1 MTHALH
7 ISAAEAALAVPASL
21 PAASLLDTASVLAG
35 VLLPTIAKGP
45 INRRPKVMAIAERLQ
60 LDGYA
65 IRVMQRVRYR
75 YGAGPVMLRIPGR
88 RIAMLLDPDDV
99 HRVLE
104 QSPEPF
110 ALDVREKRA
119 ALSHFEPKSVLISR
133 GPERADRRRY
143 NEEVLDTSR
152 PVHRL
157 GSVFREV
164 VASEA
169 ERLRDAVRADGELS
183 WSNFSPV
190 WFRVVRRVVFGDAA
204 TEDHEL
210 SSVMSEL
217 RYAANWAFLR
227 PQKPALRER
236 LLERIRHYLRRA
248 DERSLAGVAAAA
260 PTTRETAPE
269 HQVPQWLFAFDPAG
283 MATFR
288 ALALLASHPE
298 QGRRARMDEA
308 LRRAAV
314 LESLRLWPT
323 TPLLLRESTS
333 DTAWPDGGRMPAGT
347 GIVIFTPFFHR
358 DDEYLPFANRFAP
371 ELWTHGQ
378 QRHRWPLVPFSEGPG
393 VCPGRNLV
401 LLLTSTMLGELLA
414 RMRVRLRHPSRMT
427 AEKPLPSTLN
437 HFAIRFD
444 VRLAA
449 S

>member
-1 MTHALH
+1 MTHALDL
-7 ISAAEAALAVPASL
+7 AADATGLSVPARL
-21 PAASLLDTASVLAG
+21 PTASLLDTVSILAG
-35 VLLPTIAKGP
+35 VLIPTIAKGP
-45 INRRPKVMAIAERLQ
+45 INRRPKVMALAERLQ

-65 IRVMQRVRYR
+65 IRVMQQVRHK
-75 YGAGPVMLRIPGR
+75 YGAGPVMLRIPAR

-99 HRVLE
+99 HRVLDE
-104 QSPEPF
+104 SPEPF
-110 ALDVREKRA
+110 ALDMREKRA

-152 PVHRL
+152 PAHRL
-157 GSVFREV
+157 ASVFREV

-169 ERLRDAVRADGELS
+169 DRLREAVRTDGELS
-183 WSNFSPV
+183 WNNFSPV

-204 TEDHEL
+204 KEDHEL

-227 PQKPALRER
+227 PRKPALLER
-236 LLERIRHYLRRA
+236 LLDRIRFYLREA
-248 DERSLAGVAAAA
+248 DERSLAGVAATVPA
-260 PTTRETAPE
+260 THQTAPE

-298 QGRRARMDEA
+298 QGRRERTEEP

-323 TPLLLRESTS
+323 TPLLLRESTV
-333 DTAWPDGGRMPAGT
+333 DTAWPDGGQMPAGT

-371 ELWTHGQ
+371 ELWVDGQ
-378 QRHRWPLVPFSEGPG
+378 QRHRWPLVPFSDGPG

-401 LLLTSTMLGELLA
+401 LLLTSMMLGELLA
-414 RMRVRLRHPSRMT
+414 RMRVRLRHPSRMSSD
-427 AEKPLPSTLN
+427 KPLPSTLS

-444 VRLAA
+444 VRL
-449 S
+449 